1 MGPDSPSCRCPAA
14 QKELAQLI
22 DERRALAA
30 QVAGKDLEISM
41 LLGEREAARRAL
53 IEMLAQVE
61 ARRAVRECADE
72 QGPTCEP
79 ASSAL

>member
-1 MGPDSPSCRCPAA
+1 MTPIAI
-14 QKELAQLI
+14 LI

-30 QVAGKDLEISM
+30 QVAGKDVEIAM
-41 LLGEREAARRAL
+41 ALGDRDAARRAL
-53 IEMLAQVE
+53 REMKAQIE